1 LREKEVFYLD
11 KKIIF
16 TGGGTAGH
24 VTVNLALIPHF
35 LREGWTVG
43 YIGSENGIERQLVS
57 KMEQVQYHSIATGK
71 LRRYFDWNNFKDP
84 FRVIKGIF
92 QAYHIIKKEKPN
104 IIFSKGGFV
113 SVPVVIGGWLNRV
126 PIIIHESDIT
136 PGLANKLANPFA
148 TKVCTTF
155 PETKEHFQSDKA
167 VYVGA
172 VIREELKRGDRARG
186 LTLCGFKEEKP
197 VLLIMGGSMGAQ
209 RINQMVREN
218 LDALLEQFQIAHIC
232 GKGQV
237 DPALASV
244 PGYKQFE
251 YVNEELPDVMMMA
264 DLVISRAGSNSI
276 FEFLS
281 LRKPMLLIPLSKA
294 ASRGDQI
301 LNAKSFQK
309 MGYAEVLME
318 EDLTKETFLASVSK
332 VYDNRAQYIANM
344 EQSNTDETLEQVID
358 LIKKHAKA

>member
-1 LREKEVFYLD
+1 LQEKGGFHLV

-35 LREGWTVG
+35 LREGWKVS
-43 YIGSENGIERQLVS
+43 YIGSEEGIEKQLVS
-57 KMEQVQYHSIATGK
+57 NLEQVQYHSIATGK

-92 QAYHIIKKEKPN
+92 QAYRIIKKEKPN

-136 PGLANKLANPFA
+136 PGLANRLANPFA

-155 PETKEHFQSDKA
+155 PETKEYFQSDKA

-186 LTLCGFKEEKP
+186 LALCGFNEEKP
-197 VLLIMGGSMGAQ
+197 VLLIMGGSLGAK

-218 LDALLEQFQIAHIC
+218 LNVLLEQFQIAHIC

-237 DPALASV
+237 DPALESV

-251 YVNEELPDVMMMA
+251 YVNEELPDIMMMA

-318 EDLTKETFLASVSK
+318 ENLTKETFLSSVSK

-344 EQSNTDETLEQVID
+344 EQSNTDKTLQQVID